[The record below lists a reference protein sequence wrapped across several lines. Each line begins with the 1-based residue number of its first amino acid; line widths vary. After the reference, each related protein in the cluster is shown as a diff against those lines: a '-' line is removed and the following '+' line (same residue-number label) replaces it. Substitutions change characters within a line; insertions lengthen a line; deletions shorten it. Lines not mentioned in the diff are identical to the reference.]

1 MEEKFKTY
9 EKPVLEI
16 ERAEGEKTVQERVED
31 LISNRLPSDNMD
43 SAIMR
48 QQMTQFLDNFM
59 QTRQMTGEVLQAQQN
74 AISEKDEEIARL
86 KTDQLAMRKKIS
98 EMESTGNAMR
108 TELETIKAQ
117 MLEETSKRKKK
128 AVLDAMQARE
138 NEKNVRN
145 RFVIE
150 FLTKMRDYC
159 VNYYQECAQ
168 IDENPDAVEYW
179 KPLHDVADIFTE
191 SILEDRAAYEEARS
205 NCKAIRVLSKL
216 AYKQEKKRLQQPDF
230 QQGGNTYIFNGGD
243 NVVGKVETGHVN
255 QVNIASTDIKH

>member
-74 AISEKDEEIARL
+74 AISEKDEE
-86 KTDQLAMRKKIS
+86 
-98 EMESTGNAMR
+98 
-108 TELETIKAQ
+108 
-117 MLEETSKRKKK
+117 
-128 AVLDAMQARE
+128 
-138 NEKNVRN
+138 
-145 RFVIE
+145 
-150 FLTKMRDYC
+150 
-159 VNYYQECAQ
+159 
-168 IDENPDAVEYW
+168 
-179 KPLHDVADIFTE
+179 
-191 SILEDRAAYEEARS
+191 ARS